1 MSIMFVVDTGMLQ
14 EILKEVKSTQV
25 KFTSKIAQLEQYLKP
40 KSKQRVRP
48 SREIRKHSGL
58 WLLTYGFSID
68 MKYIDS
74 AMHCIKIFVQPTGD
88 GQKII

>member
-25 KFTSKIAQLEQYLKP
+25 KFTSKIAQLEQQLEDLKP

-48 SREIRKHSGL
+48 SREIRVS
-58 WLLTYGFSID
+58 
-68 MKYIDS
+68 
-74 AMHCIKIFVQPTGD
+74 
-88 GQKII
+88 